1 MKRFEKLL
9 LYLIPIVI
17 VGICVDTFTLSFT
30 EKFFKEKIEQEVLP
44 FYFLLP
50 LMSLFSKQMLI
61 NISISIWL
69 WLLVKKK
76 NTRYALSWSVIG
88 LFFGFLGLILFL
100 ITEIFYA
107 ANNSLLKERT
117 VIIFGNLLLPL
128 VFIIPLLSIAG
139 IILAAPAQQ
148 TTENLKSMIFF
159 ANENNLTLSTLV
171 LMVIPP
177 LPKITATIWI
187 AITAKRATNYLW
199 LWCLATFFM
208 GIIPIIILSLF
219 VVAEADSY
227 KTKITIS

>member
-88 LFFGFLGLILFL
+88 LFL
-100 ITEIFYA
+100 
-107 ANNSLLKERT
+107 
-117 VIIFGNLLLPL
+117 
-128 VFIIPLLSIAG
+128 
-139 IILAAPAQQ
+139 
-148 TTENLKSMIFF
+148 
-159 ANENNLTLSTLV
+159 
-171 LMVIPP
+171 
-177 LPKITATIWI
+177 
-187 AITAKRATNYLW
+187 
-199 LWCLATFFM
+199 
-208 GIIPIIILSLF
+208 
-219 VVAEADSY
+219 DS
-227 KTKITIS
+227 